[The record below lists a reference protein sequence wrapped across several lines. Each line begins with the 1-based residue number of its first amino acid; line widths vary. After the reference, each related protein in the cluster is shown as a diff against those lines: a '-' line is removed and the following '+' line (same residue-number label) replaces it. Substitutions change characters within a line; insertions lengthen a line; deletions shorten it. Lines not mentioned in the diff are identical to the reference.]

1 MKTTSFFSIIMPH
14 RQSRPLK
21 PIAMVARQ
29 RMHLYNGK
37 DTHVVSRRR
46 AHYSGF
52 YHGEDAPIAGINN

>member
-1 MKTTSFFSIIMPH
+1 MPH

-52 YHGEDAPIAGINN
+52 YHGEDALIAGINN